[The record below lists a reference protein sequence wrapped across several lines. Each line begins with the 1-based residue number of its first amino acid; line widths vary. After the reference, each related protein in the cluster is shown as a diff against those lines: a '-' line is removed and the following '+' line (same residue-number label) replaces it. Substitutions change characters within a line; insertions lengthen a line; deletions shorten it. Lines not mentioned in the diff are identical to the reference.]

1 MDIKQVLK
9 TLYYSDE
16 IVDIR
21 YTGAGGKLEVV
32 KVPLSNIA
40 RNALDHI
47 RYLEAPR
54 IRDELRPRCPA
65 CNKFIMKGEVCNH
78 E

>member
-1 MDIKQVLK
+1 MDIKQILK
-9 TLYYSDE
+9 ALHSSNE
-16 IVDIR
+16 EVDIR
-21 YTGAGGKLEVV
+21 YTSPAGTLEVV

-54 IRDELRPRCPA
+54 MRDELRPRCPT
-65 CNKFIMKGEVCNH
+65 CGKYIIKGEVCNH